1 MWWAKDGRADK
12 TEERLGMQERK
23 TNPYRPSLP
32 HVVTIMEQCNLS
44 PLLPQRE
51 KVFALLSPTQC
62 TRLIQSANDPQD
74 PHPTAC
80 TLGMKVD

>member
-1 MWWAKDGRADK
+1 
-12 TEERLGMQERK
+12 MQKRK
-23 TNPYRPSLP
+23 TDTYRPSLP

-51 KVFALLSPTQC
+51 KVFALLSHTQC
-62 TRLIQSANDPQD
+62 TCLIQLANDPQD

-80 TLGMKVD
+80 TLV